1 MKTYY
6 KILTFVWLVLAVM
19 NLITFLVGGYCF
31 DNLHI
36 AMLQGLLAMHNW
48 EFYERGV

>member
-6 KILTFVWLVLAVM
+6 KVLAILWLILAVM
-19 NLITFLVGGYCF
+19 NLTVFFADGYCF

-48 EFYERGV
+48 EFYKRGE